1 MTNPRKYVKEP
12 LCLSIVIRMN
22 LILEDTMKTRG
33 IFAPALAISLLFAL
47 QAGAQEEYAKK
58 GPAQT
63 GPSPSAAV
71 PAEGWAGQL
80 ENFIQWV
87 IKTRD
92 LVPRAKDCDPV
103 CYVLDSLELGG
114 SVDQNALRF
123 TLKGSVVSDKP
134 VLVPLFGP
142 PHQVMLSSVVLNGK
156 PAVVGFEESSHYF
169 VRTAEKSFTITGD
182 LSLGSELSLT
192 VPGPLNMFTSALADG
207 RVVEGDR
214 ISGLSYAT
222 LHLEYGV
229 KAEAEETAPDL
240 PPVFQIARALRIQK
254 EISFEYRVTI
264 RSGSEVSSV
273 KLPLPNGEVILD
285 VPGHKGW
292 KQEDSALTVPTSGR
306 NVEFSVFGRIPK
318 IGLFKP
324 DERCS
329 YEWWLIESDAEH
341 RVHVKTEARQVDSTE
356 SPIGRQLESGRL
368 YLVTKGQKLD
378 VSVQSL
384 ASLEALAVVMSFQ
397 SRMIIWT
404 KEGDLVAED
413 RIDYENNGIDYL
425 AFDASG
431 KPVYFEVD
439 GEPHKILSDD
449 DKKKSRML
457 IPLRKGDHSVR
468 VQSLGKSDPSLFVGS
483 LTVPVP
489 RHDLTASRTSVT
501 LGLPAGIIP
510 LWFSG
515 GEGIR
520 SPIKIIDVVF
530 VVIAF
535 FMALIFFRGRNL
547 RAAGF
552 VGLVGFYFLVPYLF
566 VVFVLLSVGVAL
578 VTLIWRRLRDWKRV
592 LAFAGLAVALLV
604 AGIVTLALMATLS
617 YKEAPL
623 SQEVYHVSDKL
634 ARYEVGSGA
643 DWSEGEMGQ
652 RSLEVQQK
660 VVDQKFL
667 GNVAYGGGAAVQGVT
682 PVALPLP
689 SYERAVSVSRELVT
703 KDRPLEPTL
712 IYVTRTALWPL
723 LVIWILCILFALYRL
738 WPRIRELGPRAAA
751 LWKKPPSESKA

>member
-1 MTNPRKYVKEP
+1 
-12 LCLSIVIRMN
+12 
-22 LILEDTMKTRG
+22 MKTQG
-33 IFAPALAISLLFAL
+33 IYVPALAVSLLLAL
-47 QAGAQEEYAKK
+47 PAGAQEEYTKK
-58 GPAQT
+58 GP
-63 GPSPSAAV
+63 GPSGQPPPAAV
-71 PAEGWAGQL
+71 EAGGWAGQL

-87 IKTRD
+87 IQTRD
-92 LVPRAKDCDPV
+92 LVPRTKECDPP

-123 TLKGSVVSDKP
+123 TLKGSVISDKP

-142 PHQVMLSSVVLNGK
+142 PHQVMLSNVMLNGK
-156 PAVVGFEESSHYF
+156 PAVVGFEESSHYY
-169 VRTAEKSFTITGD
+169 VRTAERSFTVTGD
-182 LSLGSELSLT
+182 LSLGSELSLS

-207 RVVEGDR
+207 RVVEGDK

-229 KAEAEETAPDL
+229 KAEAEEAAPDL

-254 EISFEYRVTI
+254 EIFFEYRVTI

-273 KLPLPNGEVILD
+273 KLPLPNGEVVLD

-292 KQEDSALTVPTSGR
+292 KQENSALTVPTSGR

-318 IGLFKP
+318 VGMFKP
-324 DERCS
+324 DARCS

-378 VSVQSL
+378 VTVQSL
-384 ASLEALAVVMSFQ
+384 ASMEALAVVMSSQ

-425 AFDASG
+425 AFEASG

-468 VQSLGKSDPSLFVGS
+468 VQSLGKTDPSLFVGS

-489 RHDLTASRTSVT
+489 RHDLTASRTTVT
-501 LGLPAGIIP
+501 LGLPATIIP

-520 SPIKIIDVVF
+520 SPVKIIDVVF
-530 VVIAF
+530 VIIALV
-535 FMALIFFRGRNL
+535 MALIFFRGRNL

-552 VGLVGFYFLVPYLF
+552 VGLAGFYFLVPPLF

-578 VTLIWRRLRDWKRV
+578 VTLIWRRLKDWKRV
-592 LAFAGLAVALLV
+592 LAFVGIAVALLL
-604 AGIVTLALMATLS
+604 AGIVTLALMATLA

-623 SQEVYHVSDKL
+623 SSEVIHVSDKF
-634 ARYEVGSGA
+634 ARYEVSG
-643 DWSEGEMGQ
+643 EGEWAEEEMGQ
-652 RSLEVQQK
+652 RTLAVQQQI
-660 VVDQKFL
+660 VDEKLL

-689 SYERAVSVSRELVT
+689 SYDRAVSVSRELVT

-723 LVIWILCILFALYRL
+723 LALWILCILFALYRL
-738 WPRIRELGPRAAA
+738 WPGIMALGPRAAA
-751 LWKKPPSESKA
+751 LWKKPQAEPRE